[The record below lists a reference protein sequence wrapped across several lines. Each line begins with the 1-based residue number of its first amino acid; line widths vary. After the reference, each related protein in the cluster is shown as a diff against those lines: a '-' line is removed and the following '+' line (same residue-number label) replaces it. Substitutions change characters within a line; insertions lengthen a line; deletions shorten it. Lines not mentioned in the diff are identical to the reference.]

1 MAKKIFMFSKKIH
14 QILALPM
21 ILLIIANKL
30 SEESPL
36 GKIIIP
42 MTAITMI
49 ILAVTGGY
57 MWFWMYFHR
66 QTRRKNEVERD
77 KISPSSVN

>member
-1 MAKKIFMFSKKIH
+1 MAKKIFLFSKKIH

-30 SEESPL
+30 SVETSF
-36 GKIIIP
+36 GKIITP
-42 MTAITMI
+42 MTAVTMI

-66 QTRRKNEVERD
+66 QTQQKNEVKRN
-77 KISPSSVN
+77 KISSSSVN